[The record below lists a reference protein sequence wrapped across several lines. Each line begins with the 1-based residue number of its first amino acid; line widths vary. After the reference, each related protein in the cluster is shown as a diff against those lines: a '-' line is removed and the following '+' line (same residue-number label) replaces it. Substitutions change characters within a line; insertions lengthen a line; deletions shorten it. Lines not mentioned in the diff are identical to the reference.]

1 MTDNIINKNAIG
13 ESHANDKTLRFE
25 RFKAEILRWK
35 GEHRE
40 EYNRFARSMD
50 NGDERLYLEIF
61 KAVATQSRKTI
72 KSLELC
78 WDDDSK
84 KDFGEVNMAFN
95 EDALP
100 AEIVDDFH
108 KRKEQPLTEG
118 NTDAKGDGFLPALV
132 RRIFKK
138 RKAAKVGISA
148 PLVLSWLFYG
158 KSFESMARMTAT
170 LGRQTTNTVDR
181 RNCSLA
187 CRSVIRA
194 SVRLGYRT
202 MEDWDR
208 FFAMEKAIAEG
219 KVEDWALTEVRKEMR
234 EEVKEKEEEKEK
246 VEETELPEPQTT
258 VPDDEPVVNEGCG
271 EKEEE
276 NRSPGRQRSRDRK
289 LSEYIDHECGE
300 EIIDV
305 VRRFIIH
312 NNTGNGLAMPYFALL
327 ELGLFDGPLSVTEYS
342 NAIFRQ
348 FEDIENLKSHSSCRQ
363 ALGAML
369 RPQPIILGG
378 KNATGSLL
386 ESDIYAPIYKKL
398 KEDIRTVMRKH
409 GKMAMTARLSSSIA

>member
-13 ESHANDKTLRFE
+13 ESHTKDNTLRFE
-25 RFKAEILRWK
+25 RFKAEILKWK
-35 GEHRE
+35 EEHRE
-40 EYNRFARSMD
+40 EYNRFACRMAD
-50 NGDERLYLEIF
+50 GDERLYLEIF
-61 KAVATQSRKTI
+61 RAVATQSRKTI
-72 KSLELC
+72 KSFELC
-78 WDDDSK
+78 WEDDSK

-95 EDALP
+95 GDALP
-100 AEIVDDFH
+100 AEIVRDFH
-108 KRKEQPLTEG
+108 RQKEQPLTEC
-118 NTDAKGDGFLPALV
+118 NADEKNEGFLSTLV

-138 RKAAKVGISA
+138 RKAAKVEISA

-170 LGRQTTNTVDR
+170 LGRQTADTVDR

-219 KVEDWALTEVRKEMR
+219 KVEDWALAEVRKEMR
-234 EEVKEKEEEKEK
+234 EEEQ
-246 VEETELPEPQTT
+246 VEETELPEPQTM
-258 VPDDEPVVNEGCG
+258 VPDDGSVVNEECG

-276 NRSPGRQRSRDRK
+276 NRSPGRQRSRDRE
-289 LSEYIDHECGE
+289 LSEYIDCECGE
-300 EIIDV
+300 EVIEV
-305 VRRFIIH
+305 VRQFIIH

-327 ELGLFDGPLSVTEYS
+327 ELGLFDGPLTVTEYS

-386 ESDIYAPIYKKL
+386 ESDIYAPIYEKL

>member
-13 ESHANDKTLRFE
+13 ESHTNDNTLRFE

-40 EYNRFARSMD
+40 EYNRFARSMAD
-50 NGDERLYLEIF
+50 GDERLYIEIF
-61 KAVATQSRKTI
+61 KAVAKQSRKTI
-72 KSLELC
+72 KALELC

-84 KDFGEVNMAFN
+84 KDFEEVNMAFN

-100 AEIVDDFH
+100 TWLVDDFH
-108 KRKEQPLTEG
+108 KQESLSQAECDTG
-118 NTDAKGDGFLPALV
+118 AKGEGFLSALV
-132 RRIFKK
+132 KRIFKRQEK
-138 RKAAKVGISA
+138 GKVEISA

-158 KSFESMARMTAT
+158 KSFESMVRMTAT
-170 LGRQTTNTVDR
+170 LGRQTSAGTVYR

-219 KVEDWALTEVRKEMR
+219 KVEDWALMEVRKEMR
-234 EEVKEKEEEKEK
+234 EEVEEKE
-246 VEETELPEPQTT
+246 EETELPEPQTT
-258 VPDDEPVVNEGCG
+258 VPNEGSAVNEECG

-276 NRSPGRQRSRDRK
+276 NRSPGRQRSRDRE
-289 LSEYIDHECGE
+289 LSEYIDHECRE
-300 EIIDV
+300 EIIDA
-305 VRRFIIH
+305 VRQFIIH

-327 ELGLFDGPLSVTEYS
+327 ELGLFDGPLTVTEYS

-348 FEDIENLKSHSSCRQ
+348 FGDIGNLKSHSSCRQ
-363 ALGAML
+363 ALGTML

-386 ESDIYAPIYKKL
+386 ESDIYAPIYEKL

>member
-1 MTDNIINKNAIG
+1 MTDNSTGGSAI
-13 ESHANDKTLRFE
+13 EEKRCDDRTRRFG
-25 RFKAEILRWK
+25 RFKAGILRWK
-35 GEHRE
+35 EEHRE
-40 EYNRFARSMD
+40 EYNRFARRMAD
-50 NGDERLYLEIF
+50 GDERLYLEIF

-84 KDFGEVNMAFN
+84 KDFGEVNMAFDG
-95 EDALP
+95 DALP
-100 AEIVDDFH
+100 AWLVDDFH
-108 KRKEQPLTEG
+108 KQESLSQVECDTVE
-118 NTDAKGDGFLPALV
+118 KGKGLLSALV
-132 RRIFKK
+132 KRIFKRQK
-138 RKAAKVGISA
+138 KGKVEISA

-158 KSFESMARMTAT
+158 KSFESMVRMTAT
-170 LGRQTTNTVDR
+170 LSGQANAGTVDR
-181 RNCSLA
+181 HNCSLA

-202 MEDWDR
+202 MEDCDR

-219 KVEDWALTEVRKEMR
+219 KVEDWALREVREEMRKEMR
-234 EEVKEKEEEKEK
+234 KEAEPER
-246 VEETELPEPQTT
+246 TEPPTT
-258 VPDDEPVVNEGCG
+258 VPYYEPVVNEEHS

-289 LSEYIDHECGE
+289 LSEYIDSGCVE
-300 EIIDV
+300 EVIEV

-327 ELGLFDGPLSVTEYS
+327 ELGLLDGPLTVTEYS

-348 FEDIENLKSHSSCRQ
+348 FGDIGNLKSHSSCRQ

-386 ESDIYAPIYKKL
+386 ESDIYAPQYKKL
-398 KEDIRTVMRKH
+398 KKDLKEVIQRH
-409 GKMAMTARLSSSIA
+409 EKMALSASIA